1 MNRGAKYNL
10 KEAVEVFDGVFY
22 EDDALPIQAAKT
34 INIFN
39 AKQVIGRD
47 NKNNILKEFEKQK
60 VKLREEDITAKV
72 DVG

>member
-1 MNRGAKYNL
+1 
-10 KEAVEVFDGVFY
+10 
-22 EDDALPIQAAKT
+22 
-34 INIFN
+34 
-39 AKQVIGRD
+39 VIGRD